1 MKRRPVWL
9 FELID
14 LKKAP
19 RIPFDK
25 GRKEQLTNLANEAA
39 REMDRTLVTVCS
51 AILAVSV
58 PFTPQ
63 YIVGN
68 PAAHWIVLSWIL
80 YAVCLVILVFSLR
93 YDSKQKH
100 VLIRHN
106 NHNDFTAGVYS
117 VLIRFSNWLSQMLF
131 LAATSFLV
139 VFLVITAIGE
149 KA

>member
-1 MKRRPVWL
+1 MKRRPEWL
-9 FELID
+9 FDLIE
-14 LKKAP
+14 LKKAH
-19 RIPFDK
+19 RLPFEK
-25 GRKEQLTNLANEAA
+25 GQKEQLRNMANDAA

-58 PFTPQ
+58 PFTEQ
-63 YIVGN
+63 YIAGN
-68 PAAHWIVLSWIL
+68 PAAQWIVLSWIL
-80 YAVCLVILVFSLR
+80 YAACLVFLILSLR

-100 VLIRHN
+100 ALIRHN

-139 VFLVITAIGE
+139 VFLVLTAIGQ